1 MAVGGGEE
9 GGCVWRETAN
19 AGQMLNGAARLLR
32 AGGAGCGVYKL
43 IGFRLLRAAFGLP
56 PPTII

>member
-1 MAVGGGEE
+1 MAGGGERRE
-9 GGCVWRETAN
+9 GVCGGTAN
-19 AGQMLNGAARLLR
+19 AGQTLNGTAWLMR

-43 IGFRLLRAAFGLP
+43 IDFRLLRAAFGLP

>member
-1 MAVGGGEE
+1 MAVGGERRE
-9 GGCVWRETAN
+9 GVCGGTAN
-19 AGQMLNGAARLLR
+19 TGQTLNGAAKLLR